1 MSEPLTEVEPVN
13 TGDVAPATRRVW
25 DLPIRV
31 FHWALV
37 LAIVG
42 AYATNRAGIEYFKYH
57 LWCGYAVVVLIGFR
71 TVWGLVGTYHARF
84 WNFVRGPAATMRF
97 ILATLRGTERRYAGH
112 NPLGAVMV
120 IALLAGL
127 LTQSITGL
135 FANDEILNFG
145 PLSGYV
151 SSDRSLALTSLHRQ
165 LFYWIMGAVL
175 LHVIAV
181 ILHRVLKKEDLV
193 KPMFNGH
200 KPAHSVNPH
209 EEIASSR
216 VVLALLIVLAIAG
229 VLSWYVSQAPLP
241 QADSFM

>member
-1 MSEPLTEVEPVN
+1 MSAPLSEAETVN
-13 TGDVAPATRRVW
+13 TGEAAPATRRVW
-25 DLPIRV
+25 DLPTRI
-31 FHWALV
+31 FHWTLV

-42 AYATNRAGIEYFKYH
+42 AYASNRAGIEYFKYH

-71 TVWGLVGTYHARF
+71 IVWGVVGTYHARF
-84 WNFVRGPAATMRF
+84 WNFVRGPVATIRF
-97 ILATLRGTERRYAGH
+97 VFATLRGKERRYAGH

-151 SSDRSLALTSLHRQ
+151 SNDRSLELTSLHRQ

-193 KPMFNGH
+193 NAMFSGR
-200 KPAHSVNPH
+200 KPAHSVNPS

-216 VVLALLIVLAIAG
+216 MLLALLIVLAIVG